1 MSAPMPAGGVAHP
14 GERVGRDGGA
24 PRHAGGWGAV
34 PGLKAGANPS
44 RSSAVEGKGCDRRAR
59 PHCTGCIE

>member
-1 MSAPMPAGGVAHP
+1 VGWRIPASEWVGM
-14 GERVGRDGGA
+14 GEP